1 MEGVKGTPG
10 VISLLLESQKMQ
22 GRAKTPQRCTKICH
36 ILLKTTANVLRQK
49 VINKSDGWLLSSFS
63 FLFILFIFSAK
74 KPLTGLV
81 LFIGKWLVNSAFL
94 INSLRAQEHPCI
106 PLAWKVISLASTFK
120 TDALMCYTKE
130 GLRPPPL

>member
-10 VISLLLESQKMQ
+10 IISLLLESQQMQ
-22 GRAKTPQRCTKICH
+22 GCAKTPQRGTKVCH
-36 ILLKTTANVLRQK
+36 ILLKTMANVLRQK
-49 VINKSDGWLLSSFS
+49 VINKSEGWSLSSFS

-74 KPLTGLV
+74 KPHTGPV
-81 LFIGKWLVNSAFL
+81 LFIGKWLVNSAFW

-106 PLAWKVISLASTFK
+106 PLAGKVISLPSTFK
-120 TDALMCYTKE
+120 SDALMCYTKE